1 MDEAAGVPCQF
12 FSIMLFPLS
21 FPPGESD
28 GTCVPGVSVWRSRVQ
43 LLPQSGSQ
51 EETDHHHG
59 PLSQSDAKHSLP
71 EAGSSQS
78 GPSEDV
84 HLWCCVPSRCI
95 TGTRKWTYP
104 HSCSQQT
111 SGSVSKLLFW
121 VGDNWNTWQLQ
132 YLTGWRIL
140 QKCQNTLVINCLQS
154 HHRWH
159 SANTSIE
166 PGFEG
171 IVWRFGKYTTGIQLL
186 RIWIEFDEE
195 LMFVHSLWSLS
206 QQWAILLTL
215 KGKNTARIL
224 ERTQCI
230 YTFRY
235 SACFDPSSYI
245 STHPALSFLLVAR
258 RRCVRERLRRWSSR
272 WWMEQMA
279 VSSVLDTPSLV
290 TVTHTHT
297 HTCAQTSKN
306 PSECGLCIGFHVRRV
321 CVWASVCQSLTWPSL
336 HWRSSIRERKK
347 RISVWRCW
355 KHSQSAPSVFLSSL
369 FSLSNPSEAG
379 FREAVLKRVRTPYCT
394 LQHAWTHTHGTG
406 TIDSHTH
413 THTHT
418 HTLNRRVSPCCVHP
432 CTCEQNYP
440 SWLVIF
446 KHPVG
451 VCESPWTAGSGQNRR
466 ISMLQFSREHFCV
479 NGSAIYWNKQ

>member
-104 HSCSQQT
+104 HSCCQQT

-186 RIWIEFDEE
+186 RIWIELDEE

-235 SACFDPSSYI
+235 CACFDPSSYI

-297 HTCAQTSKN
+297 HTHARRLPKIRANVACASASMCDVFV
-306 PSECGLCIGFHVRRV
+306 SERQ
-321 CVWASVCQSLTWPSL
+321 CVSLSL
-336 HWRSSIRERKK
+336 GRLSTGARLSERER
-347 RISVWRCW
+347 RGLVSGDAESI
-355 KHSQSAPSVFLSSL
+355 LSL
-369 FSLSNPSEAG
+369 LRLCFCLPFSLSLILLKL
-379 FREAVLKRVRTPYCT
+379 VLER
-394 LQHAWTHTHGTG
+394 L
-406 TIDSHTH
+406 S
-413 THTHT
+413 
-418 HTLNRRVSPCCVHP
+418 
-432 CTCEQNYP
+432 
-440 SWLVIF
+440 
-446 KHPVG
+446 
-451 VCESPWTAGSGQNRR
+451 
-466 ISMLQFSREHFCV
+466 
-479 NGSAIYWNKQ
+479 